1 MNAADLLVGEAVVWL
16 EREAEYLP
24 EEDSEG
30 PHVTLRGVLVVENRL
45 ERHPADRNGVTF
57 VSAIIIL
64 KEHLL
69 TESKVRNLDAVVL
82 IHQTVS

>member
-16 EREAEYLP
+16 ERKAEDLP
-24 EEDSEG
+24 EQDSEG
-30 PHVTLRGVLVVENRL
+30 PHVTLRGVLIGEDRL
-45 ERHPADRNGVTF
+45 ERHPADRDGVTLI
-57 VSAIIIL
+57 SAIIIL